1 MTSIRFDLR
10 LISITLLSIL
20 SACQTLPPES
30 RVPATLDDMVIA
42 GGDDPQQE
50 KHKFAKSKEE
60 IRRAYSEYL
69 DNATVDEKTRL
80 DALTRLAELEYEEGR
95 QLVDNQ
101 SDEKAEQEKR
111 LNTRLKRTIDLLS
124 TSIRDYPDAKTNDT
138 LLYQLARAQAE
149 YGQHDNSIESLTM
162 LAEKYPQSPHYA
174 EAQFRIGEDSFSL
187 QDYSAA
193 EYAYTEVIVSPGND
207 IFLEKS
213 IFKRGWARFKQE
225 YYADA
230 IEDFI
235 DAILN
240 HNFDTSYEAL
250 DTVDK
255 NQIDEYIRAI
265 ALSFTY
271 QDDSSKLAEY
281 LKRRQEFNYT
291 FHIYQK
297 ITELYLQQERYSDA
311 VDIQDQFIHYFKTS
325 ENIPYA
331 YLRKIEIWKD
341 GGFNQQIYAAIEDF
355 FETFNPDSEYWV
367 TQNGNSRVNRVI
379 RRSLREYVV
388 LITGYFHN
396 RYQTSNNT
404 ADYQQA
410 QKWYKRYLKYYK
422 AYARKDNIFF
432 LYGELLNERKEYP
445 EALRFFESA
454 TFDNNLILHK
464 EAAYA
469 AIVIS
474 NQLFNNGKDSALLG
488 KYILYT
494 KRFCRQFPED
504 KRCHEIS
511 LHAAEQA
518 YLNRQYRNAIELADL
533 SLEHNRNVSA
543 FQASQIKASS
553 YFNLQEYETSE
564 ALYASVLAAG
574 NLNKTQRLQYQS
586 NLALSIYRL
595 AETALKDN
603 DIGRAIH
610 HYSRISRVVATTD
623 IASTGL
629 YDAIAL
635 NMEYRQWDG
644 AINLI
649 QRFQKLYPSHKYS
662 IDVSKK
668 LSTAYLSSDQGIK
681 AAEEFEKIARI
692 DSDLTVKAAAQ
703 WKAAQLY
710 EEKGRHKQA
719 IEAYKTYAST
729 FEKPYERQLAAMNRV
744 ASLYEESNST
754 KASLDWYRQI
764 IKRDTGVLNNVRTDI
779 SRSITSNAY
788 LALARYEKSRFDG
801 LQLTLPLKTTL
812 LRKKAA
818 MQSAVKLFGN
828 ASLNKVY
835 DVTTEATFSIASIYY
850 DFSNALIESDR
861 PTGLNADELDQYEIL
876 LEDQAFPFEDK
887 AIEFFE
893 INLSRIKE
901 DFYNDWIKQSYLEL
915 KKLFPVRYDRQPKLD
930 VFELEME

>member
-1 MTSIRFDLR
+1 MRSLNLDLR
-10 LISITLLSIL
+10 LIIIALMSMLG
-20 SACQTLPPES
+20 ACQSLPTESQLTVTLGDI
-30 RVPATLDDMVIA
+30 VVA
-42 GGDDPQQE
+42 GDNAVNKQKQNLI
-50 KHKFAKSKEE
+50 KSKDE

-69 DNATVDEKTRL
+69 DNANVDEKTRL
-80 DALTRLAELEYEEGR
+80 DALTRLAELEYQEGR
-95 QLVDNQ
+95 QTVDDQ
-101 SDEKAEQEKR
+101 SNEQTEEEKR
-111 LNTRLKRTIDLLS
+111 LNQRLKRTIDLLS
-124 TSIRDYPDAKTNDT
+124 TSIRDYPDAKNNDT

-149 YGQHDNSIESLTM
+149 YGQHDESIESLTL
-162 LAEKYPQSPHYA
+162 LAEKYPQSPYYA

-187 QDYSAA
+187 QDYSSA

-235 DAILN
+235 EAILN

-271 QDDSSKLAEY
+271 QDDSDKLAGY
-281 LKRRQEFNYT
+281 LKSRQEFNYS

-297 ITELYLQQERYSDA
+297 ITDLYLKQERYSDA
-311 VDIQDQFIHYFKTS
+311 VDIQDQFIRHFKTS

-341 GGFNQQIYAAIEDF
+341 SGFNQQIYAAIEDF
-355 FETFNPDSEYWV
+355 FLTFNPDSKYWIA
-367 TQNGNSRVNRVI
+367 QNENSKVNRVI

-396 RYQTSNNT
+396 RYQASGNT
-404 ADYQQA
+404 ADYRQA
-410 QKWYKRYLKYYK
+410 YKWYNRYLKYYT
-422 AYARKDNIFF
+422 AYAQQDNIFF
-432 LYGELLNERKEYP
+432 LYGELLNQHNNRR
-445 EALRFFESA
+445 EALKYYEFA
-454 TFDNNLILHK
+454 AFDNELILHK
-464 EAAYA
+464 ESAYA

-474 NQLFNNGKDSALLG
+474 NQLFNAEKESALLD

-494 KRFCRQFPED
+494 KHFCRQFPDD
-504 KRCHEIS
+504 KRGYEIS
-511 LHAAEQA
+511 GHAAEQA
-518 YLNRQYRNAIELADL
+518 YLNRQYRNAIKLADL
-533 SLEHNRNVSA
+533 SLANNKDASTS
-543 FQASQIKASS
+543 QAMQIKASA

-564 ALYASVLAAG
+564 ALYATLLAAG
-574 NLNKTQRLQYQS
+574 NLNNEQRLQYQN

-595 AETALKDN
+595 AEASLEDN
-603 DIGRAIH
+603 DIVRAIH
-610 HYSRISRVVATTD
+610 HYSRISTVVAATD
-623 IASTGL
+623 IAATGL

-635 NMEYRQWDG
+635 NMEHKQWNDS
-644 AINLI
+644 IRLI
-649 QRFQKLYPSHKYS
+649 QRFQKLYPRHKYS

-668 LSTAYLSSDQGIK
+668 LSHAYLSSDRGIK

-692 DSDLTVKAAAQ
+692 DKDLVVKAAAQ
-703 WKAAQLY
+703 WRAAQLY

-719 IEAYKTYAST
+719 IQAYKTYALK
-729 FEKPYERQLAAMNRV
+729 FNKPYERQLAAMDKV
-744 ASLYEESNST
+744 ASLYTELNSPKT
-754 KASLDWYRQI
+754 SRNWYNQI
-764 IKRDTGVLNNVRTDI
+764 IKLDASVLNNVRTDN

-788 LALARYEKSRFDG
+788 LSLARYEKSRFDS
-801 LQLTLPLKTTL
+801 LQLTLPLKKTL
-812 LRKKAA
+812 RRKKAV
-818 MQSAVKLFGN
+818 MQSAVKLYGK

-850 DFSNALIESDR
+850 DFSRALLQSDR
-861 PTGLNADELDQYEIL
+861 PSNLDEDELDQYEIL

-887 AIEFFE
+887 SIEFFE
-893 INLSRIKE
+893 INLARIKE
-901 DFYNDWIKQSYLEL
+901 GLYNDWIRMSYLEL

-930 VFELEME
+930 VFVLEME